1 MQKSTSHFPAY
12 VYSLN
17 HIGLLVR
24 HMDCHSYTIFQN
36 LTLKIPADVV
46 ACILKLMLHIT
57 VCLID
62 SLTTIESLSQTHY

>member
-1 MQKSTSHFPAY
+1 MCDLSMQKSVSHFPAY
-12 VYSLN
+12 VYNLN

-46 ACILKLMLHIT
+46 AC
-57 VCLID
+57 V
-62 SLTTIESLSQTHY
+62 